1 MNLILHH
8 LKKDIRCLRLL
19 LSLWLVL
26 LVINSLLMRSGLDRF
41 VVTSEGSQAL
51 AIAHSLLYALQQLLQ
66 IVIVCQVVHADGLAG
81 TTAFWLTRPISRKEL
96 LLSKSLFVLL
106 ILVLPALLV
115 ECMVM
120 WLNAIPVPDWPAA
133 LAELVVLQY
142 SLFILPAMLLAAL
155 TPNLARLSVTALVS
169 LIAFFLLH
177 YTVLTTAMTLGGI
190 IRTEPEVTSALLL
203 AAILVVG
210 SCAIL
215 ITYQYSSRKTAQAA
229 AGAILVM
236 LLLIATMN
244 FWRWDFLTRTVAL
257 PSPSPLNPDHVN
269 LVLQRDARTT
279 SFESHP
285 RLRNA
290 GMQKIMGRFDFQSV
304 PPGFFVELVG
314 LQVTLQLPDGKVVP
328 SGSENQSGWAGL
340 FYFYFER
347 YQKAVGDFLQ
357 ASRTAIV
364 LNEPHLTADPARFA
378 LISVDLGTFQ
388 NYKHTPAIYK
398 AEAELRAH
406 QYQLK
411 AALPLRPGSRYVDDS
426 GETTL
431 LAIAPHPDGW
441 ILTMRESS
449 VRNWFQRRPPTGVFY
464 VLRNRITNEVLLGRS
479 YPEDIFGRFATLYR
493 VVVNHSP
500 IYFTT
505 TGVSDYQGPPINEEW
520 LKDAELLCVE
530 IRTIGHFT
538 KSLRV
543 ENFVMDPGRAD

>member
-1 MNLILHH
+1 MNLIFHH

-19 LSLWLVL
+19 LSLWFVL
-26 LVINSLLMRSGLDRF
+26 LVLNSLLMRSGLDRF
-41 VVTSEGSQAL
+41 IVTSEGSQTL

-66 IVIVCQVVHADGLAG
+66 IVIVCQLVHADALAG
-81 TTAFWLTRPISRKEL
+81 TTAFWLTRPVSRKEL

-106 ILVLPALLV
+106 ILVVPALLV

-120 WLNAIPVPDWPAA
+120 WLNAIPVPDWPGA
-133 LAELVVLQY
+133 LAELVVLQC

-177 YTVLTTAMTLGGI
+177 YTVLTTVMTLGGV
-190 IRTEPEVTSALLL
+190 IRTEPEVTAALLL
-203 AAILVVG
+203 AAILLVG
-210 SCAIL
+210 SGAIL
-215 ITYQYSSRKTAQAA
+215 ITYQYSSRRTAQTA
-229 AGAILVM
+229 AGAIPVM

-244 FWRWDFLTRTVAL
+244 FWRWDFLTRTATL
-257 PSPSPLNPDHVN
+257 PSRSPLNPDHVN

-285 RLRNA
+285 RLRDA
-290 GMQKIMGRFDFQSV
+290 GMQKIMGRFSFLGV
-304 PPGFFVELVG
+304 PPGFFVELIG
-314 LQVTLQLPDGKVVP
+314 LQVTLELPDGKLVP
-328 SGSENQSGWAGL
+328 SGSENQSGWAGV

-347 YQKAVGDFLQ
+347 YQKAVGHFLQ
-357 ASRTAIV
+357 SSHTAIV
-364 LNEPHLTADPARFA
+364 LNEPHLTADPARVA
-378 LISVDLGTFQ
+378 LLSVDLGTFQ

-398 AEAELRAH
+398 AEAELRAQ

-411 AALPLRPGSRYVDDS
+411 ATLPLRPGSRYVDDS

-449 VRNWFQRRPPTGVFY
+449 VRRWIQSKPPTGVFY
-464 VLRNRITNEVLLGRS
+464 VLRNRINNEVLLGRS
-479 YPEDIFGRFATLYR
+479 YPENVFGRAAVLHR
-493 VVVNHSP
+493 VSVNHSP

-505 TGVSDYQGPPINEEW
+505 TGVSDYQGPPINEAW
-520 LKDAELLCVE
+520 LEKAELLRVE

-538 KSLRV
+538 KSIRA
-543 ENFVMDPGRAD
+543 EGFVMDPH

>member
-1 MNLILHH
+1 MNLTFHH

-19 LSLWLVL
+19 LSLWFVL
-26 LVINSLLMRSGLDRF
+26 LVINSLLMRSGVDRF
-41 VVTSEGSQAL
+41 AVTSESGQAL

-66 IVIVCQVVHADGLAG
+66 IVMVCQVVHLDALAG
-81 TTAFWLTRPISRKEL
+81 TTAFWLTRPVSRKEL
-96 LLSKSLFVLL
+96 LLSKCLFVLL
-106 ILVLPALLV
+106 ILVLPVLLV
-115 ECMVM
+115 ECVVM
-120 WLNAIPVPDWPAA
+120 WLNVIPVQDWPAA
-133 LAELVVLQY
+133 LAELVILQC
-142 SLFILPAMLLAAL
+142 SLFIMPAMLLAAL

-177 YTVLTTAMTLGGI
+177 YTVLTTVMTFGGV
-190 IRTEPEVTSALLL
+190 IRTEPAVTAGLLL

-210 SCAIL
+210 SCATL
-215 ITYQYSSRKTAQAA
+215 IAVQYSSRKTAQAV
-229 AGAILVM
+229 AGAILAM
-236 LLLIATMN
+236 ILLIATMN
-244 FWRWDFLTRTVAL
+244 FWRWDFLTPTATL
-257 PSPSPLNPDHVN
+257 PSQSPLNPDHVN

-285 RLRNA
+285 RLRDA
-290 GMQKIMGRFDFQSV
+290 AMQKIMGRFEFLGV

-314 LQVTLQLPDGKVVP
+314 LQVTLEFPDGKVIP

-347 YQKAVGDFLQ
+347 YQKAIGDFLQ
-357 ASRTAIV
+357 SLHTAIV
-364 LNEPHLTADPARFA
+364 LNKPHLTADPTRFA
-378 LISVDLGTFQ
+378 LLSVDLSTFQ

-398 AEAELRAH
+398 ADAELRAH

-431 LAIAPHPDGW
+431 LALAPHPDGW

-449 VRNWFQRRPPTGVFY
+449 VRRWIQSKPPKGVFY
-464 VLRNRITNEVLLGRS
+464 VLRNRTTKEALLGRS
-479 YPEDIFGRFATLYR
+479 YPENVFGRFPALYR

-505 TGVSDYQGPPINEEW
+505 TGVSDYQGPPINEAW
-520 LKDAELLCVE
+520 LREAELLRVE
-530 IRTIGHFT
+530 IRTIGNFT
-538 KSLRV
+538 KSIRA
-543 ENFVMDPGRAD
+543 EGFVMDPS